1 MQTKLDKEIARGKLT
16 EVETQKENVKI
27 TKQQLKIKELEED
40 IVKAQKKLEKLKR

>member
-1 MQTKLDKEIARGKLT
+1 MIFLGTCAKRFWKL
-16 EVETQKENVKI
+16 KI